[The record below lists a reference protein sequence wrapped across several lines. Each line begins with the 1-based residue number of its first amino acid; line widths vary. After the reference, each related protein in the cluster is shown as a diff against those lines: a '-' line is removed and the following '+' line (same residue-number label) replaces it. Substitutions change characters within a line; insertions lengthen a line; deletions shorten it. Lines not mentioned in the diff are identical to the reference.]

1 MGELNYG
8 RMMQRAMQGLMVE
21 ALSEVAQNGLPGEH
35 HFYISFM
42 TQHPGVVVPDHL
54 RERFPEELMI
64 VLQHEYSDLDVTPE
78 HFSVRLS
85 FDNKPTTIIVP
96 FDAVCQFADPSAE
109 FGLRFDQTSSDDGAD
124 ETDDGKPAEDV
135 FAELS
140 RRRGG
145 SGEDEAEATPDDSGA
160 EDDPAPKG
168 SGDVVSL
175 DSFRKK

>member
-8 RMMQRAMQGLMVE
+8 RMMQRAMQGLMIE
-21 ALSEVAQNGLPGEH
+21 ALTEVAEHGLPGEH

-64 VLQHEYSDLDVTPE
+64 VLQHEFSDLTVTRE
-78 HFSVRLS
+78 QFSVCLS
-85 FDNKPTTIIVP
+85 FDNKPSLIVVP

-109 FGLRFDQTSSDDGAD
+109 FGLRFDQTDSSDAAEEGDTGA
-124 ETDDGKPAEDV
+124 PAEDV

-140 RRRGG
+140 RRRT
-145 SGEDEAEATPDDSGA
+145 SNPEGEEAEEKPAAKDDDA
-160 EDDPAPKG
+160 KE